1 MKNFADKVNTFNK
14 SLLFKGAL
22 PAGITI
28 INPFKEDKNII
39 TTSSEFYNKYYG
51 DSNARHLIL
60 GINPGRF
67 GAGVTGIP
75 FTDPKRLIEKCG
87 LPYKG
92 DLAHEPSSVFVYEVI
107 DAYGGAEAFYKKF
120 YINSICPLGF
130 TSISKK
136 NKIVNYNYYD
146 SKALTKAVYDF
157 ILKSIQQQL
166 EFGIETDLVFCFGM
180 GKNEKFLRALN
191 DEKKYFKKIVALPHP
206 RYIMQYKSKLKQA
219 YIDMYLAAFNVV
231 K

>member
-1 MKNFADKVNTFNK
+1 MKNFADKVNAFNK
-14 SLLFKGAL
+14 SLLFEGAL
-22 PAGITI
+22 PAGITTM
-28 INPFKEDKNII
+28 NPFKEDKNII
-39 TTSSEFYNKYYG
+39 TTSSAFYNKYYS
-51 DSNARHLIL
+51 DNNARHLIL

-67 GAGVTGIP
+67 GAGITGIP
-75 FTDPKRLIEKCG
+75 FTDPKRLIEKCR
-87 LPYKG
+87 LLYKG
-92 DLAHEPSSVFVYEVI
+92 ESAHEPSSVFVYEVI
-107 DAYGGAEAFYKKF
+107 DAFGGTEAFYKKF

-157 ILKSIQQQL
+157 IIQSIKKQL
-166 EFGIETDLVFCFGM
+166 AFGIEKEVVFCFGM
-180 GKNEKFLRALN
+180 GKNEKFLRVLN

-206 RYIMQYKSKLKQA
+206 RYIMQYKSKSKQA
-219 YIDMYLAAFNVV
+219 YIDLYLAAFSQV